1 MGFQQNFTWGA
12 ATASYQIEG
21 AFREDGKGL
30 SIWDE
35 YCRVPGATFEGHS
48 GEVSCDHYHRFRED
62 VALMKRFGIKAY
74 RFSISWPRI
83 LPQGTGEVNEAGLR
97 FYEELVD
104 ELLKNDIVPY
114 ATLFHWDYPAALQKR
129 GGWLN
134 PESPVWF
141 EKYAGIVAKRFAGK
155 ISHYFTL
162 NEPQCFI
169 GKGFGGGEG
178 RHAPGLKLSAQ
189 DLLLSLHHALL
200 AHGRAVAALR
210 RFGGDNLKIGLAQC
224 GRVLI
229 PHTGSAAD
237 IEAARRATF
246 SVPDDVVDALFSVAL
261 WSDPIFKGEYPQEYF
276 EKFQG
281 LLPEIGK
288 EDMTIISR
296 PVDFY
301 AQNIYKSEQVK
312 AEGDGWKEV
321 PYPAGTAKS
330 AIGWQVTPECTY
342 WAAKFLSENYR
353 KPIIISENGMSAHDA
368 VSLDG
373 RVHDPNRTDYMH
385 RYLLSLRKAADEGVD
400 VAAYFAWSLLDNFE
414 WACGYNDRFGL
425 IYVNYQTQERIP
437 KDSAYWYKEV
447 VESNG
452 ENL

>member
-1 MGFQQNFTWGA
+1 MGFQQDFTWGA
-12 ATASYQIEG
+12 ATAAYQVEG
-21 AFREDGKGL
+21 AFQEDGKGP

-35 YCRVPGATFEGHS
+35 FCRVPGATFEGHS
-48 GEVSCDHYHRFRED
+48 GDVACDHYHRFRED

-104 ELLKNDIVPY
+104 ELLKNGIVPY
-114 ATLFHWDYPAALQKR
+114 ATLFHWDYPAALLKR

-141 EKYAGIVAKRFAGK
+141 EKYAEIVAKRFAGK
-155 ISHYFTL
+155 ISHYFTV

-169 GKGFGGGEG
+169 GHGFSNGK
-178 RHAPGLKLSAQ
+178 HAPGLKFSAP

-210 RFGGDNLKIGLAQC
+210 TFGGENLKIGLAQC
-224 GRVLI
+224 GKILI
-229 PHTGSAAD
+229 PHTDSAAD

-246 SVPDDVVDALFSVAL
+246 AVPDSVEDAIFSVAL
-261 WSDPIFKGEYPQEYF
+261 WSDPIFKGSYPQEYF
-276 EKFQG
+276 EKFKG

-288 EDMTIISR
+288 EDMAIISR
-296 PVDFY
+296 PLDFY
-301 AQNIYKSEQVK
+301 AHNIYTSGEVK
-312 AEGDGWKEV
+312 AEGDGWREV
-321 PYPAGTAKS
+321 PHAVGTAKS
-330 AIGWQVTPECTY
+330 AIGWPVTPTCTY
-342 WAAKFLSENYR
+342 WCAKFLFENYH
-353 KPIIISENGMSAHDA
+353 KPIIISENGMSAHDV

-373 RVHDPNRTDYMH
+373 KVHDPNRTDYMH

-400 VAAYFAWSLLDNFE
+400 ISGYFAWSLLDNFE

-437 KDSAYWYKEV
+437 KDTAYWYKEV
-447 VESNG
+447 IESNG
-452 ENL
+452 GSL